1 MGNNTINFTIGESRN
16 NWTLDEISAL
26 SELPFNDLL
35 FYAQTVHRKHFD
47 PNKVQ
52 ISTLLSIKTGG
63 CPENCKY
70 CPQSAHY
77 DTGLEKE
84 QLMDTASILEEA
96 KQAKKS
102 GASRFCMGAAWR
114 NLHDRDVDNICNI
127 VKEVKKTGLETCL
140 TLGMV
145 SKSQAKKLKE
155 SGLDFYN
162 HNIDSSRE
170 FYEKI
175 ITTRTYDDRIETLKN
190 ISENEINVCCGGILG
205 MGETQEDRHKMLMT
219 LTNTLNHPKS
229 VPINL
234 LEKVD
239 GTPLSDRPDFDIF
252 EFIRTIAITRIMLP
266 ESYVR
271 LSAGRHNLSE
281 ETQSLCFFAGANSI
295 FYGEKLLTQQNPEE
309 HQDLNLL
316 NKLGITPN

>member
-35 FYAQTVHRKHFD
+35 FYAQTVHRKNFD